1 MEYKIEGTPLPVV
14 TCHLASGESMITER
28 GSMSW
33 MSPNMRME
41 TGTGGGLGRAF
52 GRMFAG
58 EALFQNRY
66 TAQGGPGMI
75 AFASSFPGS
84 IRAFEI
90 GPGRELILQKR
101 GFLAAESGVEIS
113 VHFQKKLGAGL
124 FGGEG
129 FIMQRLSGRGIA
141 FAEFDGH
148 VVEYDLMP
156 GQSIIV
162 DTGYLAAMDATCSM
176 DIQTVPGVKN
186 MLFGG
191 EGIFNTVVTGPGR
204 IYLQTMPVHAVAG
217 AIQPYIITSK
227 D

>member
-1 MEYKIEGTPLPVV
+1 MEYTIEGGTLPVV
-14 TCHLASGESMITER
+14 ICQLSSGEAMITEQ

-33 MSPNMRME
+33 MSPNMQME
-41 TGTGGGLGRAF
+41 TTTGGGLGKAL

-84 IRAFEI
+84 IRPFSIA
-90 GPGRELILQKR
+90 PGREIILQKS
-101 GFLAAESGVEIS
+101 GFLAAESSVELS
-113 VHFQKKLGAGL
+113 VFSQKKLGSGF

-129 FIMQRLSGRGIA
+129 FIMQRLSGHGLA

-148 VVEYDLMP
+148 VVEYDLAP
-156 GQSIIV
+156 GQSIVV

-176 DIQTVPGVKN
+176 DIQVVPGVKN
-186 MLFGG
+186 MFFGG
-191 EGIFNTVVTGPGR
+191 EGVFNTVVTGPGKV
-204 IYLQTMPVHAVAG
+204 YLQTMPISAVAG
-217 AIQPYIITSK
+217 VIRPFIPTGK
-227 D
+227 